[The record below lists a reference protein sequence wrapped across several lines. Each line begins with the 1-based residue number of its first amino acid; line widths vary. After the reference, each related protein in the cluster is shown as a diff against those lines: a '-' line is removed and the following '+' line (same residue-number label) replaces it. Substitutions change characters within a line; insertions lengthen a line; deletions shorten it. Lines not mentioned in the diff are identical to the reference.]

1 MVRNWIRVRRRRL
14 WSRPG
19 LRRRLGVR
27 SGPILHLRIIR
38 HMWMILRFRPTLVL
52 RMILVQ
58 PVLVFA
64 VVDSFLRPIVVVI
77 VASVIPSVG

>member
-1 MVRNWIRVRRRRL
+1 
-14 WSRPG
+14 
-19 LRRRLGVR
+19 
-27 SGPILHLRIIR
+27 
-38 HMWMILRFRPTLVL
+38 MWMILRFRPTLVL

-77 VASVIPSVG
+77 VASVIPSVGRSAVVFRRGREGPESALITA

>member
-1 MVRNWIRVRRRRL
+1 
-14 WSRPG
+14 
-19 LRRRLGVR
+19 
-27 SGPILHLRIIR
+27 
-38 HMWMILRFRPTLVL
+38 MWMILRFRPTLVL